1 MARKEKEEI
10 KVMVSLIPFIRGLR
24 LAWRQVKVWRIQ
36 RQIKQKYKRLLKHE
50 AKNERGER
58 EIKRGD

>member
-24 LAWRQVKVWRIQ
+24 LVWRQVKVWRIQ

-50 AKNERGER
+50 AKNERRER
-58 EIKRGD
+58 EIKGRD